1 MSIKITIPNSSS
13 DVLTFGSGNTP
24 TAAQIAGID
33 SGSSNGQLALY
44 TTASGTSTERVRVD
58 ASGNVGIGTVSP
70 TVKLDVRG
78 NVLKIY
84 DSGSATANLTV
95 RNSTTG
101 DAAGFT
107 LQQDGVNTLFYNN
120 SNGASVFATNGTER
134 ARIDSSGNLL
144 VGGTSMV
151 NAGKAL
157 VQWNSSSGVEGLILY
172 DTDSTAVG
180 RFAQKFNRNGTV
192 VGSIQTTLTATSYV
206 TSSDYRLKEN
216 IAFMSG
222 ALDKVAQLKP
232 VTYKWKSDGSDGQGF
247 IAHELQEVCPD
258 AVVGEKDAVDADGNP
273 KYQGIDTSFLVAT
286 LTAAI
291 QEQQAIITS
300 LTDRITALEG
310 ATS

>member
-58 ASGNVGIGTVSP
+58 ASGNVGIGTASP
-70 TVKLDVRG
+70 STPL
-78 NVLKIY
+78 
-84 DSGSATANLTV
+84 GSAKGLVIGGGANDAQFRLQNNITG
-95 RNSTTG
+95 STSSDGAVLSMAT
-101 DAAGFT
+101 DSNFYLFNYEAGATIFGT
-107 LQQDGVNTLFYNN
+107 NN
-120 SNGASVFATNGTER
+120 TER
-134 ARIDSSGNLL
+134 MRIDSSGNLL

-273 KYQGIDTSFLVAT
+273 KYQGIGHQLLGGNAHCRHPRTTSHH
-286 LTAAI
+286 
-291 QEQQAIITS
+291 S
-300 LTDRITALEG
+300 LH
-310 ATS
+310 

>member
-1 MSIKITIPNSSS
+1 MAQITLNSSG
-13 DVLTFGSGNTP
+13 V
-24 TAAQIAGID
+24 A
-33 SGSSNGQLALY
+33 SNGTLALQSNGT
-44 TTASGTSTERVRVD
+44 TTAVTID
-58 ASGNVGIGTVSP
+58 ASQNVGIGTASP
-70 TVKLDVRG
+70 AYKLDVNGVVSSNDTVRVTSG
-78 NVLKIY
+78 TTVNVL
-84 DSGSATANLTV
+84 STAGGGEGVVGTSSNH
-95 RNSTTG
+95 
-101 DAAGFT
+101 A
-107 LQQDGVNTLFYNN
+107 LQFRTNN
-120 SNGASVFATNGTER
+120 TER
-134 ARIDSSGNLL
+134 ARILSSGELL

-216 IAFMSG
+216 IASMSG

-232 VTYKWKSDGSDGQGF
+232 VTYNWKADGSDGQGF

-258 AVVGEKDAVDADGNP
+258 CVYGEKDAVDADGNP
-273 KYQGIDTSFLVAT
+273 VYQGIDTSFLVAT

-291 QEQQAIITS
+291 KEQQAIITS
-300 LTDRITALEG
+300 LTDRITALEQ
-310 ATS
+310 A